1 MREER
6 RRIGA
11 GRVLI
16 ACYAVFV
23 VAAGSR
29 GTVQLATHADRAPL
43 AYGLSL
49 LAALVYL
56 FGLLLLVRAERGG
69 SPRAA
74 ALCCGVE
81 LAGVLSVGI
90 ASIIR
95 PSAFPDATVWSHFG
109 SGYGPFPLVLP
120 VLALCWLRSRA
131 GASGIDSTP
140 EVCATNAPASTTTPP
155 AS

>member
-23 VAAGSR
+23 VAAASR
-29 GTVQLATHADRAPL
+29 GTVQLATHAHRAPL
-43 AYGLSL
+43 AYGLSE
-49 LAALVYL
+49 LAALSYL
-56 FGLLLLVRAERGG
+56 LGLFLVARADRGG

-81 LAGVLSVGI
+81 LSGVLAVGV

-95 PSAFPDATVWSHFG
+95 PGAFPDATVWSHFG
-109 SGYGPFPLVLP
+109 SGYGLFPLVLP
-120 VLALCWLRSRA
+120 VLALCWLRGR
-131 GASGIDSTP
+131 GASGSDSTP
-140 EVCATNAPASTTTPP
+140 DICATSAPASTTTPP